1 MKKLST
7 YLFLIF
13 FSFSAPSFADDIRDF
28 QIEGMSIGD
37 SLLDYFSED
46 EIKNNIIK
54 DYYKY
59 KSNKKFITVE
69 FNELSFFKTYKD
81 GVQIDLKNEKKYEI
95 YGLSG
100 HIWYKENIDDCYEK
114 QNEIDKELSALFK
127 DAKRD
132 MVDTKHR
139 VDESGKSTVKQIY
152 YTLESG
158 DGAVINCYD
167 WSKKMTEKNSW
178 YDNLDVSLD
187 RKEFQDA
194 FIIEDPY

>member
-13 FSFSAPSFADDIRDF
+13 FSFQTSSLADDIRDF
-28 QIEGMSIGD
+28 QIEGMSVGD
-37 SLLDYFSED
+37 SLLDFFSEE

-114 QNEIDKELSALFK
+114 QNEIDKELSKIFK
-127 DAKRD
+127 EAKREY
-132 MVDTKHR
+132 VSKIKHPA
-139 VDESGKSTVKQIY
+139 DESGKSNVTYITYWFK
-152 YTLESG
+152 SG
-158 DGAVINCYD
+158 DYASIDCTD
-167 WSKKMTEKNSW
+167 WSSKMKPRK
-178 YDNLDVSLD
+178 DNLGVLLVT
-187 RKEFQDA
+187 KEFNDWMRKK
-194 FIIEDPY
+194 D